1 MSANC
6 DVIVI
11 FPIYGQSGAIS
22 KPDYGRIVYETY
34 IFIKSNL
41 LSYENWKQNLKI
53 SNTALTLLLWVKV
66 LILPK
71 YADFYAKKK
80 YAETSKIR
88 RVMVLKG
95 IFSETT

>member
-11 FPIYGQSGAIS
+11 FPIYGQSGAIW

-53 SNTALTLLLWVKV
+53 SNTALTLLLWV
-66 LILPK
+66 IWGTN
-71 YADFYAKKK
+71 FAK
-80 YAETSKIR
+80 IC
-88 RVMVLKG
+88 
-95 IFSETT
+95 

>member
-53 SNTALTLLLWVKV
+53 SNTALILLLWVKV

-71 YADFYAKKK
+71 YADFYAKKNK
-80 YAETSKIR
+80 KI
-88 RVMVLKG
+88 LEPAKLG
-95 IFSETT
+95 GSWY